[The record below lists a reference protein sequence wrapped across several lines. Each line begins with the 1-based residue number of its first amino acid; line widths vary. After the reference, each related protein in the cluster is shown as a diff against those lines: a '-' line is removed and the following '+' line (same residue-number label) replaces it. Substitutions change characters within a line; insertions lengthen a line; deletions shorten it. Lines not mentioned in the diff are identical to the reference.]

1 VTPPQA
7 ADHTTSPETTQ
18 AAILAERQRWMS
30 VLAKAPPL
38 ALETLWGSIETKPDW
53 TYLRQPETGMV
64 MLRGRAGGTG
74 QRFNL
79 GEMTMTRCAVR
90 LPDGRVGHG
99 YVGGRDRE
107 HATRAA
113 LVDALMQDAAQRDA
127 LDAAIIAPLE
137 QAAREA
143 RETASRKAA
152 ATKVDFFTMVRGE

>member
-1 VTPPQA
+1 MASEQA
-7 ADHTTSPETTQ
+7 APPAGQS
-18 AAILAERQRWMS
+18 ERQRWMS
-30 VLAKAPPL
+30 VLAKAQPK
-38 ALETLWGSIETKPDW
+38 ALEDLWKKAGATPDYS
-53 TYLRQPETGMV
+53 YLRQPETGMV
-64 MLRGRAGGTG
+64 MVRGRAGGTG

-99 YVGGRDRE
+99 YVGGRDRD

-113 LVDALMQDAAQRDA
+113 LVDALMQDAAQRTA

-137 QAAREA
+137 QAARQA

>member
-1 VTPPQA
+1 MASPTP
-7 ADHTTSPETTQ
+7 TQ
-18 AAILAERQRWMS
+18 PAGQAERQRWMS
-30 VLAKAPPL
+30 VLAKAEPK
-38 ALETLWGSIETKPDW
+38 ALEALWQQAGPAQDFSF
-53 TYLRQPETGMV
+53 LRQPETGMV
-64 MLRGRAGGTG
+64 MVRGRAGGTG

-99 YVGGRDRE
+99 YVGGRDKD

-113 LVDALMQDAAQRDA
+113 LIDALMQDITQRTV

>member
-1 VTPPQA
+1 MASEQA
-7 ADHTTSPETTQ
+7 APPAGQS
-18 AAILAERQRWMS
+18 ERQRWMS
-30 VLAKAPPL
+30 VLAKAQPK
-38 ALETLWGSIETKPDW
+38 ALEELWKKAGATPDYS
-53 TYLRQPETGMV
+53 YLRQPETGMV
-64 MLRGRAGGTG
+64 MVRGRAGGTG

-99 YVGGRDRE
+99 YVGGRDRD

-113 LVDALMQDAAQRDA
+113 LVDALMQDAAQRTA

-137 QAAREA
+137 QAARQA

>member
-1 VTPPQA
+1 MSADNTHQAPQA
-7 ADHTTSPETTQ
+7 D
-18 AAILAERQRWMS
+18 RQRWMS
-30 VLAKAPPL
+30 VLAKAPPQT
-38 ALETLWGSIETKPDW
+38 LETLWSGIDTRPDW

-113 LVDALMQDAAQRDA
+113 LVDALMQDAAHRKA
-127 LDAAIIAPLE
+127 LETAIIEPLE
-137 QAAREA
+137 QAARSA

>member
-1 VTPPQA
+1 MTSAQTT
-7 ADHTTSPETTQ
+7 DHPTQ
-18 AAILAERQRWMS
+18 ADRQRWMS
-30 VLAKAPPL
+30 VLAKAQPG
-38 ALETLWGSIETKPDW
+38 ALETLWGNLGAAPDW

-64 MLRGRAGGTG
+64 MVRGRAGGTG

-99 YVGGRDRE
+99 YVGGRDKQ

-113 LVDALMQDAAQRDA
+113 LIDALMQDAAQRGA

-137 QAAREA
+137 QAARAA

>member
-1 VTPPQA
+1 MASPTP
-7 ADHTTSPETTQ
+7 TQ
-18 AAILAERQRWMS
+18 PAGQTERQRWMS
-30 VLAKAPPL
+30 VLAKAEPK
-38 ALETLWGSIETKPDW
+38 ALHALWQQAGPAPDFS
-53 TYLRQPETGMV
+53 YLRQPETGMI

-143 RETASRKAA
+143 REMASRKAA